1 MRLIFKKLHCIKIWM
16 KTSHMSVSFRQ
27 TSTFCIY
34 CVQTNTHRLSQAW
47 RWHSLP
53 GTPGNNTPHMVTTAW
68 LPLSAR
74 PHTYM
79 LPWCIHTHK
88 DTNDRWV
95 NTTHFTPTH
104 GSEESDNYWKKKE
117 RRFVYLFINPFVH
130 QCLLVSFFSLTW
142 YPSCRSLHLFSLCK
156 WLVNITSL
164 ILSDLLKTWAME
176 SLCRLCLLCEH
187 WEVLQCHKLYS
198 KKFRT
203 KTFFWE
209 KWEDGHC
216 EYMYGGE
223 EGEEWEME
231 GGRERHRWEWLSGSR
246 WVT

>member
-1 MRLIFKKLHCIKIWM
+1 MLMSRAWGSSLKNFIALKFEWKLHTCQSASDKPPLFAF
-16 KTSHMSVSFRQ
+16 TAFRQ
-27 TSTFCIY
+27 TPTGCPRPGAGTV
-34 CVQTNTHRLSQAW
+34 CPAPQA
-47 RWHSLP
+47 
-53 GTPGNNTPHMVTTAW
+53 TTAW

-104 GSEESDNYWKKKE
+104 RSEESDNYWKKKE